1 MTIQGLMKKVIKA
14 EIMTKIAIPTRD
26 NVVDD
31 HFGHCDHYTV
41 FSVDDNKN
49 VIGLERLDSPQGCG
63 CKSNIASV
71 MQEMG
76 ITIML
81 AGNMGMGAF
90 NKLTMHGI
98 SVVRGCHGNIE
109 DVLKAYLEG
118 SIADSAESCSHHDC
132 GELTHE
138 ARAEWSSLQLCLARR
153 KKTKGQLME
162 QRKQSEACSDYAEHE
177 QARPKVK
184 YGRME

>member
-1 MTIQGLMKKVIKA
+1 MGN
-14 EIMTKIAIPTRD
+14 MTKIAIPTRE

-41 FSVDDNKN
+41 FTIDGDKN
-49 VIGLERLDSPQGCG
+49 VISSERLDSPQGCG

-109 DVLKAYLEG
+109 DVLKAYLDG
-118 SIADSAESCSHHDC
+118 SIADSAESCSQHDC
-132 GELTHE
+132 GEHE
-138 ARAEWSSLQLCLARR
+138 DKPVSII
-153 KKTKGQLME
+153 
-162 QRKQSEACSDYAEHE
+162 
-177 QARPKVK
+177 PKS
-184 YGRME
+184 

>member
-1 MTIQGLMKKVIKA
+1 
-14 EIMTKIAIPTRD
+14 MTKIAIPTRE

-41 FSVDDNKN
+41 FTVDNAKN
-49 VIGLERLDSPQGCG
+49 ITHSERLDSPQGCG

-90 NKLTMHGI
+90 NKLSAHGI
-98 SVVRGCHGNIE
+98 SVTRGCHGNIE
-109 DVLKAYLEG
+109 EVLKDYLAG
-118 SIADSAESCSHHDC
+118 RIQDSTESCNHHEC
-132 GELTHE
+132 GEQGEKPVFVIPNRGL
-138 ARAEWSSLQLCLARR
+138 
-153 KKTKGQLME
+153 
-162 QRKQSEACSDYAEHE
+162 
-177 QARPKVK
+177 
-184 YGRME
+184 